1 MPLLTM
7 ISGLITK
14 VPKNILMYAIASIFL
29 VFAYKYIKHS
39 IYMEG
44 YDAAMR
50 DMDIKY
56 QASFELSVEAY
67 KQRSDELVLLEQE
80 KARIVSAA
88 LQKLEK
94 APKEIEVREVVK
106 IVESSDCKRLS
117 DEYVELLNGSFS
129 EDFFE

>member
-1 MPLLTM
+1 
-7 ISGLITK
+7 
-14 VPKNILMYAIASIFL
+14 
-29 VFAYKYIKHS
+29 
-39 IYMEG
+39 MEG

-80 KARIVSAA
+80 KAKIVSAA

-117 DEYVELLNGSFS
+117 DEYVELLNKSFS